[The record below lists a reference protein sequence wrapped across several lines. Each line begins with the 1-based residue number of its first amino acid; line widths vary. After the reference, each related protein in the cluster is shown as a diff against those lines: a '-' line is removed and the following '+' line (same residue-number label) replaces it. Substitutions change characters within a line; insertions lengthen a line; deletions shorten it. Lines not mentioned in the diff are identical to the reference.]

1 MTQRVLDVMTRTV
14 AVAHTEDPFPEL
26 VRLMREF
33 RVSAL
38 PVLDMDRRIVGI
50 VSESDLLLREEL
62 ELLDPAPAS
71 AREGAPGRVTR
82 GETAGEVMTSPAIT
96 IEPEASLLDAVHRMH
111 ENKVARL
118 PVVDPDGHVVGIV
131 SRVDLLGA
139 FLLGDDEIADG
150 VRRVLSAEIFL
161 PPEAIAVSV
170 HDGRCCLEGEVEL
183 RSQAEG
189 VVTRV
194 GHVPGVVKVDDR
206 LVWEVDDVASV
217 DLFLDAGLSPPSTRP
232 RPAGAAGTRP

>member
-14 AVAHTEDPFPEL
+14 AVAHAEDPFPEL

-38 PVLDMDRRIVGI
+38 PVLDADRRIVGI
-50 VSESDLLLREEL
+50 VSESDLLLREEI
-62 ELLDPAPAS
+62 EFLDPAPAAAHD
-71 AREGAPGRVTR
+71 ARRGKLTR
-82 GETAGEVMTSPAIT
+82 AETAGQAMTSPAVT

-118 PVVDPDGHVVGIV
+118 PVVDPEGHVVGIV
-131 SRVDLLGA
+131 SRVDLLAA
-139 FLLGDDEIADG
+139 FLLGDEEIGEG
-150 VRRVLSAEIFL
+150 VRRALASELFV
-161 PPEAIAVSV
+161 PPDAIAVTV
-170 HDGRCCLEGEVEL
+170 HEGRVRLEGEVEL

-189 VVTRV
+189 IVARV

-206 LVWEVDDVASV
+206 MVWEVDDVASV
-217 DLFLDAGLSPPSTRP
+217 DLFHDAGLSQPP
-232 RPAGAAGTRP
+232 A

>member
-14 AVAHTEDPFPEL
+14 AVAHAEDPFPEL

-38 PVLDMDRRIVGI
+38 PVLDADRKIVGI

-62 ELLDPAPAS
+62 ELLDPAPES
-71 AREGAPGRVTR
+71 ARDERPGRVTR
-82 GETAGEVMTSPAIT
+82 GDTAGEAMTSPAVT

-111 ENKVARL
+111 ENTVKRL
-118 PVVDPDGHVVGIV
+118 PVVDPEGHVVGIV

-139 FLLGDDEIADG
+139 FLLGDEDIADG
-150 VRRVLSAEIFL
+150 VRRALAAELFL
-161 PPEAIAVSV
+161 PPEAIAVTV
-170 HDGRCCLEGEVEL
+170 HEGRVCLEGEVEL

-189 VVTRV
+189 IITRI
-194 GHVPGVVKVDDR
+194 GHVPGVVKIDDR
-206 LVWEVDDVASV
+206 LMWEVDDVAPA
-217 DLFLDAGLSPPSTRP
+217 DLFLEAGLSPEAEGQ
-232 RPAGAAGTRP
+232 AGAAGSRT

>member
-14 AVAHTEDPFPEL
+14 AVAHAGDPFPEL

-38 PVLDMDRRIVGI
+38 PVLDADRTIVGI
-50 VSESDLLLREEL
+50 VSESDLLLREEI
-62 ELLDPAPAS
+62 ELLDPVPSS
-71 AREGAPGRVTR
+71 AREMRPGKVTR
-82 GETAGEVMTSPAIT
+82 GDTAGEVMTSPAVT

-118 PVVDPDGHVVGIV
+118 PVVDPEGHVVGIV
-131 SRVDLLGA
+131 SRVDLLAA
-139 FLLGDDEIADG
+139 FLLGDEEIAEG
-150 VRRVLSAEIFL
+150 VRRALGAELFV
-161 PPEAIAVSV
+161 PPDAIVVVV
-170 HDGRCCLEGEVEL
+170 HEGRVRLEGEVEL

-189 VVTRV
+189 IAARV

-217 DLFLDAGLSPPSTRP
+217 DLFLDAGLSPP
-232 RPAGAAGTRP
+232 PA

>member
-14 AVAHTEDPFPEL
+14 AVAHAEDPFPEL

-38 PVLDMDRRIVGI
+38 PVLDADRTIVGL
-50 VSESDLLLREEL
+50 VSESDLLLREEI
-62 ELLDPAPAS
+62 EFLDPVPSS
-71 AREGAPGRVTR
+71 ARDARPGKVTR
-82 GETAGEVMTSPAIT
+82 GDTAGEVMTSPAVT

-118 PVVDPDGHVVGIV
+118 PVVDPEGHVVGIV
-131 SRVDLLGA
+131 SRVDLLAA

-150 VRRVLSAEIFL
+150 VRRALGAELFL
-161 PPEAIAVSV
+161 PPDAIDITV
-170 HDGRCCLEGEVEL
+170 HEGRVHLEGEVEL

-189 VVTRV
+189 VVART
-194 GHVPGVVKVDDR
+194 GHVPGVVKVDDH
-206 LVWEVDDVASV
+206 LVWEVDDVASA
-217 DLFLDAGLSPPSTRP
+217 DLFLDAGLSQPP
-232 RPAGAAGTRP
+232 A